1 MAINATEVFRLH
13 PECFDE
19 SIAEYMLNDPDP
31 FGFNKLKYLR
41 TTEESKRLNS
51 LTGPAVIISGSG
63 MLTGGRIL
71 HHLVNTVEHERNTVL
86 IVGFCAPDTL
96 GDKIRRREPKLWI
109 FGKERTLRAHVEIM
123 DSFSAHGDEDEM
135 LGYLSGLDRQKL
147 KKVFLVH
154 GEPDRQEKFKAALER
169 TGMRDVVIPELGG
182 TFRIDI

>member
-1 MAINATEVFRLH
+1 
-13 PECFDE
+13 
-19 SIAEYMLNDPDP
+19 MLNDPDP